1 MFWHETKLSVKNAPS
16 TNNNINFD
24 KQSDCAFS
32 RRQLLKQLKKAKS
45 LQNKLSKIESQIKQL
60 EIDIQ
65 HDDKA
70 LESNYD
76 KHIEDAS
83 FFTAYNKKKSDLD
96 KLLDDWEEVQGELD
110 AMNS

>member
-1 MFWHETKLSVKNAPS
+1 MSFIKFKHKLP
-16 TNNNINFD
+16 II
-24 KQSDCAFS
+24 
-32 RRQLLKQLKKAKS
+32 R
-45 LQNKLSKIESQIKQL
+45 L
-60 EIDIQ
+60 EINIQ
-65 HDDKA
+65 NDDKA

-96 KLLDDWEEVQGELD
+96 KLLDDWEEAQGELD